1 MNKYCNR
8 PFQAVFYSPV
18 SLPTLV
24 TATVF
29 GLSFSYSP
37 YDRTFFVLFF
47 FTFIGLGLLIN
58 VAFTTCNTRPVSWQD
73 WPSTGNKTQV
83 PKHGTQVWRTRT

>member
-29 GLSFSYSP
+29 GLAFSYSP
-37 YDRTFFVLFF
+37 YDRTVFF
-47 FTFIGLGLLIN
+47 FLLHLYW
-58 VAFTTCNTRPVSWQD
+58 A
-73 WPSTGNKTQV
+73 WPSYERGV
-83 PKHGTQVWRTRT
+83 YDL